1 MVLKKLKQKI
11 FGVKLAPNEIRDY
24 LASDKFQPVFFL
36 STGRCGTQW
45 FTELLQ
51 TDKKLDVHHSS
62 HPELY
67 EQSLLAYQL
76 FKNDKFSDPDV
87 RNLLSEIVY
96 SARQDLMAETAS
108 KKHRF
113 VETNNRITF
122 FTPVLAE
129 LFPHAKFVHLY
140 RDPAGFVKSGMN
152 RDWYNDSRYDFAR
165 PFPVTEPEQ
174 SQWTDWSRVAKI
186 SWLWRE
192 TNQLIDSHLSELPSE
207 RYRRFNFSNLSTD
220 AVRELLQWLEIEINP
235 NTISAQLDKKVNAQK
250 KGDFP
255 SYSEWPESDRTP
267 FLSQCGDYATY
278 LGFDYK
284 P

>member
-1 MVLKKLKQKI
+1 MVLKKLRQKI
-11 FGVKLAPNEIRDY
+11 FGVKLAPAEIRDY
-24 LASDKFQPVFFL
+24 LASEKFEPVFFL
-36 STGRCGTQW
+36 STGRCGTRW

-51 TDKKLDVHHSS
+51 TEKKLDVHHNTD
-62 HPELY
+62 PELY

-87 RNLLSEIVY
+87 RRLLSEIIY
-96 SARQDLMAETAS
+96 SARQELMVEALS
-108 KKHRF
+108 HHHRF

-122 FTPVLAE
+122 FTPILADI
-129 LFPHAKFVHLY
+129 FPHARFVHLY

-152 RDWYNDSRYDFAR
+152 RDWYDDSRYDFAR
-165 PFPVTEPEQ
+165 PSPVLEPEKTR
-174 SQWTDWSRVAKI
+174 WNDWSRVAKI

-192 TNQLIDSHLSELPSE
+192 TNQLIDSHLSDLPAE
-207 RYRRFNFSNLSTD
+207 KYRRFNFNDLSTD
-220 AVRELLQWLEIEINP
+220 SVRDLMQWLDIDIKP

-250 KGDFP
+250 SGDFP
-255 SYSEWPESDRTP
+255 SFPEWSGSDRKD